1 MTAEAGTTV
10 TTFAR
15 IGVALMTIYGL
26 GWVGL
31 GLYVAVGAGA
41 GVGAV
46 FFVVVAAICA
56 GLAVLGLHHPLAAG
70 ALLLIP
76 WTFPFGL
83 GLAGLSDASGWTLL
97 SALLWFA
104 VAPFVIGMLFLVD
117 ALVGARRRRRQ
128 RLAQI
133 ATRPPLPPR
142 AGQTT

>member
-1 MTAEAGTTV
+1 MTAVARTTV
-10 TTFAR
+10 TSFAR
-15 IGVALMTIYGL
+15 IGVALMTIYGF

-31 GLYVAVGAGA
+31 GLYVAVGAGV

-56 GLAVLGLHHPLAAG
+56 GLAVLGLHHPLATG

-83 GLAGLSDASGWTLL
+83 GLAALRDSSGWTLL